1 MTARRLGALAL
12 AAFLLLSGRR
22 SLHAQSPWLT
32 GYVQTVPL
40 WTAATPLTGS
50 AVSDFT
56 RLRLT
61 AEPTIGPF
69 SIGVAYEHVAT
80 FRQRPTQLL
89 TGLGSVPGGGEWLK
103 LQWTIR
109 DRESILWQHRF
120 DRLQIGWSPRH
131 AVDLTVGRQAISW
144 GTALFL
150 TPADPFVP
158 FNPADP
164 FREFRAGVD
173 AARVRIYPGPL
184 SEVDVVVRPTKTAVG
199 EELTALARGLTTW
212 KNWEL
217 SAWGGTLYGDPA
229 GAFGAAG
236 SVGTWAVRGEGVV
249 RGQGSDAVFRG
260 TIGLDH
266 LSQLKARDLY
276 FVVEYQRDGLGAGS
290 PQYYPRVLSSDTF
303 RRGEQQVLGRDETV
317 IQTSYQIHP
326 LWSVAGLWL
335 WNLDDRSALVSPS
348 FTYSASNDVSV
359 SGAVFFGFGNNHITP
374 TRPFPSEYGL
384 AGTTAF
390 VSLSWFF

>member
-1 MTARRLGALAL
+1 VTARRLGTLGL
-12 AAFLLLSGRR
+12 AAFLLFSGRCP
-22 SLHAQSPWLT
+22 LHAQSRWLT

-40 WTAATPLTGS
+40 WTDATPLTEG
-50 AVSDFT
+50 AVSDFNRV
-56 RLRLT
+56 RLM
-61 AEPTIGPF
+61 AEPTIGPL
-69 SIGVAYEHVAT
+69 SISAAYEHVAT
-80 FRQRPTQLL
+80 FRQRPTQLG

-109 DRESILWQHRF
+109 DREHVLWQHRF
-120 DRLQIGWSPRH
+120 DRLQVGWSPTR

-144 GTALFL
+144 GTTLFL

-173 AARVRIYPGPL
+173 AARVRVYPSPL
-184 SEVDVVVRPTKTAVG
+184 SEIDLVVRPTKTAVG
-199 EELTALARGLTTW
+199 EELTALARGLATW
-212 KNWEL
+212 KNWEI
-217 SAWGGTLYGDPA
+217 SGWGGTLYGDPA

-236 SVGTWAVRGEGVV
+236 SVGAWAVRGEGVV
-249 RGQGSDAVFRG
+249 RGQGTDVAFRG

-266 LSQLKARDLY
+266 LSQLKGRDLY

-290 PQYYPRVLSSDTF
+290 PQDYPRVLGSDTF

-317 IQTSYQIHP
+317 VQTSYKVHP
-326 LWSVAGLWL
+326 LWSIAGLWL

-348 FTYSASNDVSV
+348 FTYSASNEVSI
-359 SGAVFFGFGNNHITP
+359 SGAVFFGLGNDRITP
-374 TRPFPSEYGL
+374 TRSFPSEYGL

-390 VSLSWFF
+390 VSVSWFF